1 MMVHL
6 LSKFHSSSN
15 SIPVPLFRYIAWNRH
30 EPIPGRYDFVGILD
44 LREYILTA
52 KRLGLHVIVRP
63 GPYICSEWELGGLPS

>member
-1 MMVHL
+1 MYIHFISFQIL
-6 LSKFHSSSN
+6 IHF
-15 SIPVPLFRYIAWNRH
+15 SIPCRYIAWNRH

-44 LREYILTA
+44 VKEYILTA